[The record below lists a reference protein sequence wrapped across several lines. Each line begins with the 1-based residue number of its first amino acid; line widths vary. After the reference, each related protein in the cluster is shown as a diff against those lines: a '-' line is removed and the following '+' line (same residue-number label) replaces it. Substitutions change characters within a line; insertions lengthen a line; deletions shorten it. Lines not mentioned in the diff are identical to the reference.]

1 MKILVDCRSIHP
13 TKSRGIEN
21 FAYSVI
27 ESSAEFVEEIAID
40 VCKSDLEFY
49 KDYFKEYQNISFI
62 SDPVQG
68 FFVSLSDRS
77 GHLRIALR
85 IFGRIARLLGFN
97 PFGRRSGW
105 AKKQWANVVFY
116 PYHRDDPQHKHLPM
130 VTTVHA
136 ILPEY
141 SEVDMNIIS
150 QQMKNAAAIVTSW
163 PHPYHDL
170 SERYPF
176 AKDRLFLVPFTAV
189 QNVNVSKEYDIK
201 QLGVHGDYY
210 FYPAVI
216 TPRKNHINLIKACG
230 CLKKKGVEPP
240 LIVCS
245 GGGDQVLAKE
255 LTKAANSLGVGE
267 KFMFLGY
274 VSTEAMTA
282 LYQNC
287 KASVSASFWEAGIA
301 AIQEGG
307 LCGKPVIC
315 SDTKPAR
322 EHAKLFNMDVCFFD
336 PHSPEDTAEKIIEF
350 ENNIDQYQESSIE
363 ASSFIRLIDEKYM
376 GKCYSDVFRY
386 VAGIA
391 SKPQWA
397 PFLKPKNQGH
407 CFHTGEVSTTK
418 NRSTDEGL

>member
-1 MKILVDCRSIHP
+1 MKILIDCRSIHP

-27 ESSAEFVEEIAID
+27 ESIAEFVEEIAID
-40 VCKSDLEFY
+40 VCKPDLEFY

-77 GHLRIALR
+77 RLLGIAVR

-105 AKKQWANVVFY
+105 AKKQLADVVFY
-116 PYHRDDPQHKHLPM
+116 PYHRDDLQHQHLPI

-141 SEVDMNIIS
+141 NEIDMNVIS

-170 SERYPF
+170 LERYPF

-210 FYPAVI
+210 FYAAVI

-230 CLKKKGVEPP
+230 CLKKKGIEPP

-255 LTKAANSLGVGE
+255 LTKTANSLGVGE

-274 VSTEAMTA
+274 VSKEAMTT
-282 LYQNC
+282 LYRNC
-287 KASVSASFWEAGIA
+287 KATISASFWEAGIA

-307 LCGKPVIC
+307 MCGKPVIC
-315 SDTKPAR
+315 SSIEPAK
-322 EHAKLFNMDVCFFD
+322 EHAKLLDIDVCFFD
-336 PHSPEDTAEKIIEF
+336 PHNPEDIADKIIAF
-350 ENNIDQYQESSIE
+350 ERNINHYRKSSAK
-363 ASSFIRLIDEKYM
+363 ASSVICLIDEKYM
-376 GKCYSDVFRY
+376 GSCYSEILRY
-386 VAGIA
+386 AA
-391 SKPQWA
+391 AKAPKPQWA
-397 PFLKPKNQGH
+397 PFYPLDKA
-407 CFHTGEVSTTK
+407 E
-418 NRSTDEGL
+418 